1 MRKWEAE
8 HDADFGYA
16 VIQNDV
22 DGPVALLAWRHQ
34 AEHLHSLTGTK
45 ERAWR
50 LGAFIVDALNAA
62 EERKNNATVD
72 DWVTDKAEW
81 CQRCFTFHWNEHE

>member
-1 MRKWEAE
+1 MRKWTT
-8 HDADFGYA
+8 
-16 VIQNDV
+16 
-22 DGPVALLAWRHQ
+22 DGFNIYCDEVKFAILTPRALDDNM
-34 AEHLHSLTGTK
+34 
-45 ERAWR
+45 
-50 LGAFIVDALNAA
+50 FIVDALNAA